1 MSQLKKPAIS
11 VGQYASKL
19 ILDLLPESNYCSF
32 GSGPMILQRQE
43 TEMAANLASL
53 QKAWA
58 EDERLSPIL
67 GEC

>member
-1 MSQLKKPAIS
+1 
-11 VGQYASKL
+11 
-19 ILDLLPESNYCSF
+19 
-32 GSGPMILQRQE
+32 MILQRQE